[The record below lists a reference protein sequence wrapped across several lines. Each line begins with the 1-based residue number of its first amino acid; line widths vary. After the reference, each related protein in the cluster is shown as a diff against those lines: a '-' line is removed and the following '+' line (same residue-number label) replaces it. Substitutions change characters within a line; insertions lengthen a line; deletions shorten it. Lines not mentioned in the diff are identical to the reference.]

1 MKQRFITAALCLL
14 IALIPSIAGAE
25 ALSPRPERDILL
37 LTTFSDIDSGA
48 YEAMFVDTLGD
59 VYQID
64 MTANGYDTCGEI
76 CPIML
81 SLPSDFRTG
90 TLSAEELA
98 HITALIAN
106 IDSDMGAAYS
116 VDRQS
121 IGKYSMFA
129 FRPGASG
136 NDALTIM
143 TSGASLSENMS
154 AAAQELQA
162 WLRGYLP
169 PERFLDKS
177 RIAYGDSAPMSLTLN
192 TEAGSWTLA
201 RTGDTATLSR
211 EGAEPATLD
220 SAAFSSILSLL
231 DAAGARDWP
240 APGEGSAALTVEYVD
255 GQHASD
261 AQSHPELISSL
272 EQMFSIGKI
281 N

>member
-1 MKQRFITAALCLL
+1 MRHRLITAALCLL
-14 IALIPSIAGAE
+14 MALVPSMAGAE

-37 LTTFSDIDSGA
+37 LTTFSDVDSGA

-59 VYQID
+59 IYQID
-64 MTANGYDTCGEI
+64 MAANGYDTCSEI

-81 SLPSDFRTG
+81 SLPTDFRTG
-90 TLSAEELA
+90 TLSADELA
-98 HITALIAN
+98 HINSLIAQ
-106 IDSDMGAAYS
+106 IDTGMDASYS
-116 VDRQS
+116 ADRQS
-121 IGKYSMFA
+121 IGKYNMFA
-129 FRPGASG
+129 FRPGTNG

-143 TSGASLSENMS
+143 SSGSSLSENMS

-177 RIAYGDSAPMSLTLN
+177 RIAYGGSAPMSLTLN
-192 TEAGSWTLA
+192 TAGGSWTLA
-201 RTGDTATLSR
+201 RTGDTAKLSR

-220 SAAFSSILSLL
+220 SAALSSILSLL
-231 DAAGARDWP
+231 DAAGAKDWP
-240 APGEGSAALTVEYVD
+240 APGEGGAALVVEYVD
-255 GQHASD
+255 GQHAAD
-261 AQSHPELISSL
+261 AQSQPELISSL